1 MEEKQERKKRSQNGE
16 RSQKMM
22 SFRLDKAAV
31 NYLEH
36 VRNKGRLMNELI
48 EDWARRQ
55 PWYDEDQ
62 VQTSEQ
68 IIDEQP

>member
-31 NYLEH
+31 NYLQH

-48 EDWARRQ
+48 EQWARRQ
-55 PWYDEDQ
+55 LWYDEDQ
-62 VQTSEQ
+62 VQSSEQ
-68 IIDEQP
+68 IYDEQP

>member
-16 RSQKMM
+16 RSQQMM
-22 SFRLDKAAV
+22 SFRLDKAAL

-48 EDWARRQ
+48 EQWARRQ
-55 PWYDEDQ
+55 PWYDDDQ

-68 IIDEQP
+68 IFDEQP

>member
-1 MEEKQERKKRSQNGE
+1 MEEKQERKKRSHNGE
-16 RSQKMM
+16 RTQKMM
-22 SFRLDKAAV
+22 SFRLDKPAV

-48 EDWARRQ
+48 EQWARCQ

-62 VQTSEQ
+62 VKTSEQ
-68 IIDEQP
+68 IYDEQP

>member
-48 EDWARRQ
+48 EQWARRQ

-62 VQTSEQ
+62 VEMSEQ
-68 IIDEQP
+68 LYDEQP